1 MVGIGSMYKTP
12 DSNAMI
18 QKLNKQEKD
27 IETGS
32 ERANKRNMHAPVH
45 TRSHTPSGRANE
57 REREIKY
64 IHQLKS
70 AFSML

>member
-32 ERANKRNMHAPVH
+32 ERANKRNMH
-45 TRSHTPSGRANE
+45 TRAHSRTSSAEERM